1 MRSAVLGAG
10 SWGTTVA
17 SPLAGRRDCTV
28 WAASVIATKDLDVA
42 RSLQAVMPRG
52 PSATRSTA
60 S

>member
-17 SPLAGRRDCTV
+17 SLLAGRHDCAV
-28 WAASVIATKDLDVA
+28 WAASVIAARDLDVA
-42 RSLQAVMPRG
+42 RSRRAVMRRG